1 MTDQNQKN
9 IQDQNI
15 ESTADNTTQNVI
27 TNSARF
33 NNQFLDKQ
41 LGGTPISVSIGKM
54 LSVRVGKTTL

>member
-15 ESTADNTTQNVI
+15 ESTADNTPQNVI

-33 NNQFLDKQ
+33 NK
-41 LGGTPISVSIGKM
+41 PIS
-54 LSVRVGKTTL
+54 R